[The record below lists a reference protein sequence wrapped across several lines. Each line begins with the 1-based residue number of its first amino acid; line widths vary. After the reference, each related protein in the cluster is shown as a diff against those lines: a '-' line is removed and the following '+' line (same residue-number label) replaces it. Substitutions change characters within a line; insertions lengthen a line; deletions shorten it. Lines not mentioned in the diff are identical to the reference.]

1 MRGLGPVRRPYGR
14 MMLAALQVLI
24 LAAGIY
30 VLVVGLVFVGQR
42 RLMYHPGGVA
52 GAPADAGLPDAGV
65 VRVSTADGFDLQS
78 WYLAPRSGHPVLL
91 YFHGNAGTIADRA
104 FKARLFARQ
113 GIGVMLAEYRG
124 YGGNSGAPTEA
135 GLYADARANLAWL
148 ANQGH
153 EPGDIILYGES
164 LGTAVAVQ
172 AALEQAQAGTP
183 VRALVLE
190 APFTTMSDAAGVHY
204 PWLPT
209 GLLTR
214 DRYASSAKIGAV
226 QCPVLVVHGSAD
238 RVVPQDQGKR
248 LFALAAEPKTA
259 AWLSGAGHADVYD
272 FGAGEIIL
280 DFLDASPNE
289 GGDIPS
295 AR

>member
-1 MRGLGPVRRPYGR
+1 MRAPGPGRRPYGPV
-14 MMLAALQVLI
+14 MLVALQVLI
-24 LAAGIY
+24 LAVGTY
-30 VLVVGLVFVGQR
+30 VLVVGLVYLGQR

-52 GAPADAGLPDAGV
+52 GAPADAGLPDAGE
-65 VRVSTADGFDLQS
+65 VRVSTADGVELRS
-78 WYLAPRSGHPVLL
+78 WYMAPQPGRPVIL
-91 YFHGNAGTIADRA
+91 YLHGNAGTIADRA

-124 YGGNSGAPTEA
+124 YGGNPGSPTEA

-148 ANQGH
+148 ADKGH
-153 EPGDIILYGES
+153 DPASIVVYGES
-164 LGTAVAVQ
+164 LGTGVAVQ
-172 AALEQAQAGTP
+172 AALELALAGTP

-190 APFTTMSDAAGVHY
+190 APFTAMTDAAGVHY

-214 DRYASSAKIGAV
+214 DRYDSSAKIGAV
-226 QCPVLVVHGSAD
+226 RCPVLILHGSAD
-238 RVVPQDQGKR
+238 RVVPQDQGMR

-259 AWLSGAGHADVYD
+259 AWLPGAGHGDVYD
-272 FGAGEIIL
+272 FGAGEAVL
-280 DFLDASPNE
+280 NFLAAST
-289 GGDIPS
+289 GGKGAVPS